1 MPITTYNPSVPG
13 RSTGKG
19 ENLRAGPP
27 RTTAESRRARVCA
40 FSACVLVSAAVVSA
54 ALVPVG
60 ATAAPQQEPPPP
72 TTTTPAPD
80 PAPAPVPAP
89 TPKPKPAPRPAPKP
103 ASPPPQQSQ
112 PAPTPVQPVQQT
124 PVVRQSPAVTKPVVK
139 KPVVKKNVHRAKPK
153 PQVKPEPVVPRIEV
167 PKPVG
172 ASAGLPSAV
181 RSATGGAAGIWSL
194 LIVMGLALA
203 ITCFAVAVI
212 PATAVPWRPAAIFV
226 SERQVDLTVVGLA
239 LLMAASFTL
248 IWTGM

>member
-1 MPITTYNPSVPG
+1 L
-13 RSTGKG
+13 RS
-19 ENLRAGPP
+19 GPP

-40 FSACVLVSAAVVSA
+40 LSACVLMSAVVVSA

-60 ATAAPQQEPPPP
+60 ATAAPQQEPPPI
-72 TTTTPAPD
+72 TTTPAPD
-80 PAPAPVPAP
+80 PVPDPVPVP
-89 TPKPKPAPRPAPKP
+89 TPKPKPKPKPAPTPTPKP

-139 KPVVKKNVHRAKPK
+139 TPVLKKKVHRAKPK
-153 PQVKPEPVVPRIEV
+153 PQVKPEPVVPRLEI

-172 ASAGLPSAV
+172 ASAGLPGAV
-181 RSATGGAAGIWSL
+181 RAATGGAAGIWSL

-203 ITCFAVAVI
+203 IACFAVAVI
-212 PATAVPWRPAAIFV
+212 PATAVPWRPVAIFV